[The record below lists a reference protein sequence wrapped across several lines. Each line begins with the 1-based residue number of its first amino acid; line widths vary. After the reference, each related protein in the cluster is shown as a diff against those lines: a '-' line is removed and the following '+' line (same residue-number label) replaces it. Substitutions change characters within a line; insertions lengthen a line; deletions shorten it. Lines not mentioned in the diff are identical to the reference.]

1 MMSAAGGANINFKV
15 YSCEGLISAV
25 PLPPRMASFRNEHP
39 CIVLTN
45 ALRRGCRFFY
55 ASLDKLGYTLYIL
68 NSWRVIMQVV
78 VQKWGN
84 SLGFRIPSFWAKD
97 NDVKNGSKVEVIAEK
112 GKMIILPQKKSLE
125 DIMNLVTDENLH
137 SEIETFEAVGKE
149 AW

>member
-1 MMSAAGGANINFKV
+1 
-15 YSCEGLISAV
+15 
-25 PLPPRMASFRNEHP
+25 
-39 CIVLTN
+39 
-45 ALRRGCRFFY
+45 
-55 ASLDKLGYTLYIL
+55 
-68 NSWRVIMQVV
+68 MQAV

-137 SEIETFEAVGKE
+137 SEIKTFEAVGKE